1 LNVKKLPLLVLLLAG
16 LVPAVGA
23 HAQVFGQYTP
33 AEILPVNSRLGGAY
47 VDFSQ
52 NVVGALGQLRL
63 SFYPNVD
70 FGFQGGL
77 SRLDLGN
84 STKTSLRLGADLRF
98 GVAKTAASFPLDIA
112 VGGAL
117 GVETSDNYS
126 VLRLGPSVVASHTFP
141 FSSKS
146 SVAPYAG
153 AMLCFANVDE
163 GDGSKT
169 DFSLPARLG
178 AELRVIPGVRMTA
191 ELQLRIGDD
200 FNDHTAFSAGVNL
213 PF

>member
-1 LNVKKLPLLVLLLAG
+1 MKKTLVLALLIAG
-16 LVPAVGA
+16 LLPAHA
-23 HAQVFGQYTP
+23 ARAQVFGQYAP
-33 AEILPVNSRLGGAY
+33 ADILPVNSRLGGAY
-47 VDFSQ
+47 LNLSE

-77 SRLDLGN
+77 SRIDLGG
-84 STKTSLRLGADLRF
+84 TKKTTLRLGADVRV
-98 GVAKTAASFPLDIA
+98 GVVKAGANSPVDVA
-112 VGGAL
+112 VGGGL

-126 VLRLGPSVVASHTFP
+126 ILKLGPSVVASHTFP

-146 SVAPYAG
+146 AVVPYAG
-153 AMLCFANVDE
+153 AMLSFASVDV

-169 DFSLPARLG
+169 DFSLPVRLG
-178 AELRVIPGVRMTA
+178 AELRAIPGIHLTGEV
-191 ELQLRIGDD
+191 QLRIGDD
-200 FNDHTAFSAGVNL
+200 FDDHTGFAMGVNL